1 MYAALVTLTIDPA
14 RAPAAAAALMNDI
27 LPKLTAAPGFVSGQW
42 LEPVDGRGM
51 SILTFENEE
60 RARAAAPLLG
70 GSAPGVTIESVE
82 FRRVALTAP

>member
-1 MYAALVTLTIDPA
+1 MHAVLVTLTIDPA
-14 RAPAAAAALMNDI
+14 QAPAAAGALMNDI

-51 SILTFENEE
+51 SILTFEDGEL
-60 RARAAAPLLG
+60 ARAAVPLLG

-82 FRRVALTAP
+82 LRRVALTAP